1 MPRLEGVSRAIGQ
14 RRLPQIIYYF
24 RVNGRVFLGELN
36 PNASRPDTLGPFWR
50 HPYHSAF
57 YVKRRG
63 FIQQREQQLYLVS
76 QFMPL
81 CVRNEQPAITKE
93 GHVGVVQRRQVFDH
107 DLENVS
113 TRPVSHVI
121 SSNRLVHPAKIS
133 QKSTA
138 GPVEALMAAVP
149 VQPVYLCN
157 KNILSRRGTLLDSPV
172 ELS

>member
-1 MPRLEGVSRAIGQ
+1 MAAFS
-14 RRLPQIIYYF
+14 
-24 RVNGRVFLGELN
+24 GELN
-36 PNASRPDTLGPFWR
+36 PNASRPDALGPFWR

-81 CVRNEQPAITKE
+81 CGRNEQPAITKE

-113 TRPVSHVI
+113 HGPLVMSFPQTVWFTPPRLARNRPQVLSKL
-121 SSNRLVHPAKIS
+121 SWP
-133 QKSTA
+133 QFGTA
-138 GPVEALMAAVP
+138 GIPLQQEYPEPAWHLA
-149 VQPVYLCN
+149 
-157 KNILSRRGTLLDSPV
+157 
-172 ELS
+172 